1 MRAMSGAKRKSSSA
15 DSKSSNVTTS
25 QVSRSSKNAL
35 LCKKR
40 DKFMCQYYTDN
51 EYAQTK
57 QLKAAHIYE
66 IEELKA
72 ISDYEKRTRILA

>member
-1 MRAMSGAKRKSSSA
+1 
-15 DSKSSNVTTS
+15 
-25 QVSRSSKNAL
+25 
-35 LCKKR
+35 
-40 DKFMCQYYTDN
+40 MCQYYTDN

-57 QLKAAHIYE
+57 QLEAAHIYE